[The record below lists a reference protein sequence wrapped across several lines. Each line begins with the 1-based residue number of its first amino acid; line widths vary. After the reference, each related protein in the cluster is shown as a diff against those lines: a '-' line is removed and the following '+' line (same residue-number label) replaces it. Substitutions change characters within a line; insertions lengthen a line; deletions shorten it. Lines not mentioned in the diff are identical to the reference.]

1 VPRSVKEVL
10 ASVER
15 VTGRAVP
22 HVVAPRRE
30 GDPPELFAS
39 ADKARAELGWAP
51 RYVELD
57 AIVETAYRWHLAR
70 PQGFAS

>member
-1 VPRSVKEVL
+1 
-10 ASVER
+10 
-15 VTGRAVP
+15 
-22 HVVAPRRE
+22 
-30 GDPPELFAS
+30 LFAS